1 MNLGFENGFT
11 KIYDCNTYNIN
22 DKNGIIFLINIAIII
37 ILFLTIILCYG
48 FNNKKYISYMII
60 LFSILLCVNI
70 YYYSQSLN
78 TIIILH
84 AFSFIISSQ
93 IRTPEFLKLDKYF
106 KNHKIFEDN
115 YVTIK
120 KEVIKFIDKK
130 GIKNVAL
137 TRDSFSGANSYI
149 GSDVKK
155 DENGNETGWR
165 LLTLKVGDEITGKC
179 YKYFPKL
186 AKILNNLPEVISC
199 VLSILEAGVM
209 IPIHVGYYK
218 GIIRYMLPLVVPDD
232 KENCFLWVNGLKY
245 SWTEGKGVLWDDIY
259 PHKVY
264 NNTKQVRILL
274 YMDIVRPI
282 KGLLGK
288 LNSKVLRMIKN
299 SKIVKDEIKRTEK
312 KVLING

>member
-1 MNLGFENGFT
+1 
-11 KIYDCNTYNIN
+11 
-22 DKNGIIFLINIAIII
+22 
-37 ILFLTIILCYG
+37 
-48 FNNKKYISYMII
+48 
-60 LFSILLCVNI
+60 
-70 YYYSQSLN
+70 LN

-120 KEVIKFIDKK
+120 KEVIKFIDTK
-130 GIKNVAL
+130 GIKNVDL

-149 GSDVKK
+149 GSDIKK
-155 DENGNETGWR
+155 DENGDETGWR

-199 VLSILEAGVM
+199 VLSILEPGVM

-245 SWTEGKGVLWDDIY
+245 SWTEGKGILWDDIY

-288 LNSKVLRMIKN
+288 LNLKVLGMIKN

-312 KVLING
+312 KILINSE